1 LDGFAP
7 ALAFSNPMKNST
19 VRTNQLNYKL
29 SRLDKVV
36 TVSADTKCALNV
48 TMLYE
53 DDQTRE
59 WAREAYNRVLKL
71 AGEQP
76 VRPTWWRLSN
86 LDQPGVL
93 AAASSTAMR
102 ADVIVVAVR
111 AAEGLPLA
119 FYAWT
124 NFWSANRQQ
133 LNGVLV
139 AMLGTPQIKNQRSGR
154 VGDFLRTVAKQA
166 RLHLLIEQR
175 NCSAAP
181 AEQVNGSSQNG
192 HPSPLAVR
200 F

>member
-1 LDGFAP
+1 MKTSSTRSTQNGNQVSQLD
-7 ALAFSNPMKNST
+7 
-19 VRTNQLNYKL
+19 
-29 SRLDKVV
+29 RLV
-36 TVSADTKCALNV
+36 TVSPDSNLPLNV

-59 WAREAYNRVLKL
+59 WAREAFDKVSKL

-86 LDQPGVL
+86 LGQPGVL

-102 ADVIVVAVR
+102 ADVVVIAVR
-111 AAEGLPLA
+111 AAEGLPLP

-124 NFWSANRQQ
+124 SAWAPHRLE

-139 AMLGTPQIKNQRSGR
+139 ALLGAPSVKNHRSGR
-154 VGDFLRTVAKQA
+154 VGDFLRMLARQA
-166 RLHLLIEQR
+166 RMHLLLEQR
-175 NCSAAP
+175 SCSVETA
-181 AEQVNGSSQNG
+181 NG
-192 HPSPLAVR
+192 HANGHEARFAVR

>member
-1 LDGFAP
+1 
-7 ALAFSNPMKNST
+7 MKSSP

-29 SRLDKVV
+29 SRLDKIV
-36 TVSADTKCALNV
+36 TVSPDAKSDLSV

-53 DDQTRE
+53 DDETRE
-59 WAREAYNRVLKL
+59 WAREAFNRVVKL

-86 LDQPGVL
+86 LGQPGVL

-102 ADVIVVAVR
+102 ADVIVIAVR
-111 AAEGLPLA
+111 AAEGLPLP

-124 NFWSANRQQ
+124 SAWSPNRLQ

-139 AMLGTPQIKNQRSGR
+139 AMLGAPHAKNERSGR
-154 VGDFLRTVAKQA
+154 VGDFLRTIAKQS

-175 NCSAAP
+175 SCAP
-181 AEQVNGSSQNG
+181 AQHVNGHSSNG
-192 HPSPLAVR
+192 RQEHFTVR

>member
-1 LDGFAP
+1 
-7 ALAFSNPMKNST
+7 MKTST
-19 VRTNQLNYKL
+19 PRTNQLSYKL

-36 TVSADTKCALNV
+36 TVSSDAKAALNI

-53 DDQTRE
+53 DDETRE
-59 WAREAYNRVLKL
+59 WAREAFNRVVKL

-111 AAEGLPLA
+111 AAEGLPLP

-124 NFWSANRQQ
+124 NSWSPNRQQ

-139 AMLGTPQIKNQRSGR
+139 AMLGTPRAKHERSGR
-154 VGDFLRTVAKQA
+154 VGDFLRVIAKQA
-166 RLHLLIEQR
+166 GLHLLLEQR
-175 NCSAAP
+175 SCSVPVAAH
-181 AEQVNGSSQNG
+181 ANG
-192 HPSPLAVR
+192 HSYNGRESALGIR
-200 F
+200 

>member
-1 LDGFAP
+1 
-7 ALAFSNPMKNST
+7 MKTST
-19 VRTNQLNYKL
+19 PRTNQLSYKL

-36 TVSADTKCALNV
+36 TVSDDAKSTLNI
-48 TMLYE
+48 TLLYE
-53 DDQTRE
+53 DDETRE
-59 WAREAYNRVLKL
+59 WAREAFNRVVKL

-111 AAEGLPLA
+111 AAEGLPLP

-124 NFWSANRQQ
+124 NAWCPNRLQ

-139 AMLGTPQIKNQRSGR
+139 AMLGTSAKHQRSGR
-154 VGDFLRTVAKQA
+154 VGDFLRVIAKEA
-166 RLHLLIEQR
+166 RLHLLLEQR
-175 NCSAAP
+175 SCVTPVTAHA
-181 AEQVNGSSQNG
+181 NG
-192 HPSPLAVR
+192 HSCNGRQSAFAVR

>member
-1 LDGFAP
+1 
-7 ALAFSNPMKNST
+7 MKTST
-19 VRTNQLNYKL
+19 PRPNQLSYKL

-36 TVSADTKCALNV
+36 TVSDDAKSALNV
-48 TMLYE
+48 TLLYE
-53 DDQTRE
+53 DDETRE
-59 WAREAYNRVLKL
+59 WAREAFNRVTKL

-76 VRPTWWRLSN
+76 VRPAWWRLSN

-111 AAEGLPLA
+111 AAEGLPLP

-124 NFWSANRQQ
+124 NAWSPNRLQ

-139 AMLGTPQIKNQRSGR
+139 AILGTPQAKRERSGR
-154 VGDFLRTVAKQA
+154 VGDFLRVTAKQA
-166 RLHLLIEQR
+166 RLHLLMEQR
-175 NCSAAP
+175 NCAVPVHA
-181 AEQVNGSSQNG
+181 NG
-192 HPSPLAVR
+192 HSSNGHESAFAVR